1 MSGKQ
6 KSLRLPGD
14 IEQVRA
20 ACDFV
25 VGVATEVGF
34 GDDAVFQCQLSVE
47 EIFTNIVEH
56 GYKFAGADKWIEIIC
71 TVENDMLTI
80 SIVDQAP
87 LFNPL
92 EMNNPDPTTDL
103 WERDDGGWGVFFVR
117 QYMDAVRY
125 QPKDGHNRIIL
136 EKRIP

>member
-6 KSLRLPGD
+6 KKLRLPGN

-25 VGVATEVGF
+25 VEVAMEAGL
-34 GDDAVFQCQLSVE
+34 GDDGVFQIQLSVE

-56 GYKFAGADKWIEIIC
+56 GYKFAGDDKWIDITC
-71 TVENDMLTI
+71 TI
-80 SIVDQAP
+80 SSEMLVIAMMDEAP

-92 EMNNPDPTTDL
+92 DMDDPDPEKDL

-125 QPKDGHNRIIL
+125 QPQDGHNQIIL
-136 EKRIP
+136 EKHLS